1 MNFYSHHASSEINV
15 NGGANYV
22 IRSALLLA
30 CSMAGENT
38 NPLIIYIRIDQGDKV
53 LRQAS
58 FFENPYL
65 LYLQYAEAKMTG
77 SKAAYKS
84 LTRPVPFHD
93 FTLFVVLPLFTGG
106 SPNDSRKYSA
116 CVGRSNRKKRE
127 DNN

>member
-93 FTLFVVLPLFTGG
+93 FTLFLSSLFSRVVLPTQAEIF
-106 SPNDSRKYSA
+106 Y
-116 CVGRSNRKKRE
+116 CVGETGREKRE
-127 DNN
+127 DNK